1 MKSIIAL
8 IGDYMKYLT
17 YIKDMPI
24 FNTNTFLAN
33 RDKKENSFYQELV
46 MSQMFLQFI
55 ENNCQEKYPYFH
67 MLLLRF
73 TQNTGNSKP
82 EKKSVFDAVKNLF
95 KRSSSQAVKAKN
107 ASTEKSEF
115 NSSINKFQEAETS
128 NMISNITKININDQN
143 SNSNSKGNE
152 KSTLN
157 SNSNSKGNEK
167 ISDFSEGYYILPFF
181 VEEELIKSDFVKL
194 DIHLREKYKGKFNNH

>member
-33 RDKKENSFYQELV
+33 RDKKENSFYQEIV
-46 MSQMFLQFI
+46 QSQMFLQFI

-82 EKKSVFDAVKNLF
+82 EKKGVFDAVKGLF

-107 ASTEKSEF
+107 ASTEKSKL
-115 NSSINKFQEAETS
+115 NSSINNFQKAEAI
-128 NMISNITKININDQN
+128 NMITNITKININDQN
-143 SNSNSKGNE
+143 SNSNSTRNE
-152 KSTLN
+152 KS
-157 SNSNSKGNEK
+157 
-167 ISDFSEGYYILPFF
+167 SDFSEGYYILPFF
-181 VEEELIKSDFVKL
+181 VEEELIKSDFAKL
-194 DIHLREKYKGKFNNH
+194 DIHLREKYKGKFYNH